1 MILIILFY
9 HDRMSC
15 SDAHRVA
22 FFFFPSIQITCTI
35 HQISLFSLIL
45 IHRIYGKLSVTSF
58 CVSLFSMIITI
69 IT

>member
-22 FFFFPSIQITCTI
+22 FFSPSIQIICTI

-45 IHRIYGKLSVTSF
+45 IHRIYGKLSVTSSF

>member
-1 MILIILFY
+1 MLTALL
-9 HDRMSC
+9 
-15 SDAHRVA
+15 
-22 FFFFPSIQITCTI
+22 FFFPSIQITCTI

>member
-22 FFFFPSIQITCTI
+22 FFFPLNTNHMYYSSDF
-35 HQISLFSLIL
+35 LFSLIL

>member
-22 FFFFPSIQITCTI
+22 FFFPSIQITCTI

-45 IHRIYGKLSVTSF
+45 IHRIYGKHSVSPSF

>member
-22 FFFFPSIQITCTI
+22 SFSPSIQIICTI

-45 IHRIYGKLSVTSF
+45 IHRIYGKLSVTSSF